1 MSDPIDP
8 FVKAHR
14 NNIGRYRR
22 LLQTHLTEVE
32 RSYVQ
37 SRLSEETSAL
47 EFALGQLAGLSEMMT
62 QSN

>member
-8 FVKAHR
+8 LVKAHR

-22 LLQTHLTEVE
+22 LLRTHLTEIE

-47 EFALGQLAGLSEMMT
+47 QYALGQSATLSKTLT
-62 QSN
+62 QSS